1 MVYNVCSNIV
11 EFENKQLYTVP
22 IKPFNEVVGI
32 EMRVLYSKNIYSK
45 KALLKAAYH
54 FTDQY
59 YIYLGVE
66 GDSFFVD
73 FTSKSGDII
82 DGERLQNQ
90 FKNEIL
96 AQVIHLVV
104 ASETSDLRKLVVARA
119 LSSTMIDEERN
130 GDRTNNEPTDI
141 DEISLNELSA
151 IAKDWYD
158 GK

>member
-1 MVYNVCSNIV
+1 MYIV
-11 EFENKQLYTVP
+11 ILLNLEKKQLYTVP

-54 FTDQY
+54 FTDRY
-59 YIYLGVE
+59 YVYLGVE
-66 GDSFFVD
+66 GD

-104 ASETSDLRKLVVARA
+104 ANETSDLRKLVVARA

-130 GDRTNNEPTDI
+130 NDETNNRPTNI

-151 IAKDWYD
+151 IARDWYD

>member
-1 MVYNVCSNIV
+1 M
-11 EFENKQLYTVP
+11 
-22 IKPFNEVVGI
+22 
-32 EMRVLYSKNIYSK
+32 
-45 KALLKAAYH
+45 
-54 FTDQY
+54 
-59 YIYLGVE
+59 
-66 GDSFFVD
+66 D

-104 ASETSDLRKLVVARA
+104 ANETSDLRKLVVARA

-130 GDRTNNEPTDI
+130 NDETNNRPTNI

-151 IAKDWYD
+151 IARDWYD

>member
-1 MVYNVCSNIV
+1 MYIV
-11 EFENKQLYTVP
+11 ILLNLEKKQLYTVP

-54 FTDQY
+54 FTDRY
-59 YIYLGVE
+59 YVYLGVE

-104 ASETSDLRKLVVARA
+104 ANETSDLRKLVVARA

-130 GDRTNNEPTDI
+130 NDETNNRPTNI

-151 IAKDWYD
+151 IARDWYD